1 MIDKLEQTELWS
13 KFKHWFD
20 KQNYEIPLFTYTEYA
35 DNNCEYLGFYDMPFN
50 FQSGVFLKFLE
61 EYFECIME
69 RMYGEGFGIC
79 YSLIDNT
86 NYKPI
91 SFRGFSGFYTLEELI
106 LAAFE
111 NE

>member
-1 MIDKLEQTELWS
+1 MTNKLEQTELWS
-13 KFKHWFD
+13 KFKHWYKD
-20 KQNYEIPLFTYTEYA
+20 NYPSILIEREG
-35 DNNCEYLGFYDMPFN
+35 NLGAVFIEMPFD

-69 RMYGEGFGIC
+69 RMYGEGFGVC

-111 NE
+111 N

>member
-1 MIDKLEQTELWS
+1 MIDKLINSHLWEPFKQWYSDQS
-13 KFKHWFD
+13 KESTSIWID
-20 KQNYEIPLFTYTEYA
+20 LEIAIDLNPIFMSL
-35 DNNCEYLGFYDMPFN
+35 
-50 FQSGVFLKFLE
+50 VFLKFLE

-91 SFRGFSGFYTLEELI
+91 SFRGLSGFYTLEELI

-111 NE
+111 DE